1 LSEITKRRSSKIP
14 TLLANP
20 CSFCISFDI
29 VLHFVVSD
37 FAIFFHFFF
46 KRIIE
51 KGSGDKRR
59 KHKGSTPTSTRKNK
73 FKEVRNG
80 M

>member
-1 LSEITKRRSSKIP
+1 MHIPITSIHAYTHIIKDIHSN
-14 TLLANP
+14 L
-20 CSFCISFDI
+20 ISN
-29 VLHFVVSD
+29 
-37 FAIFFHFFF
+37 FFYFFS

-59 KHKGSTPTSTRKNK
+59 TYKGSTPTSTRKST
-73 FKEVRNG
+73 FKEVRHG